1 MKHWPSQLFPIIL
14 LAALA
19 GLTFWLQKTVDR
31 GDAPRDRTPRHEI
44 DSKAENF
51 VARRFDENGVLKYQ
65 LAGPSMVH
73 FPDDDSAEL
82 QNPLLT
88 AFREAAPPVTLTAR
102 NARVSSKGET
112 VYLWDDVVATREA
125 TAERP
130 AMIARMPDLVAQPE
144 AGTAFTNSPVEVTEG
159 ASWLK
164 GVGADLDHNASTLVL
179 RSQVRGMYIRP
190 KAQP

>member
-14 LAALA
+14 LAVLA
-19 GLTFWLQKTVDR
+19 GLTFWLQRTVDS

-44 DSKAENF
+44 DSVAENF
-51 VARRFDENGVLKYQ
+51 VARRFDENGILKYQ
-65 LAGPSMVH
+65 LSGPSMVH

-82 QNPLLT
+82 KSPLLT
-88 AFREAAPPVTLTAR
+88 AFRQDAPPVTLTSDYAR
-102 NARVSSKGET
+102 ASSRGET
-112 VYLWDDVVATREA
+112 VYLWDNVVATRTA
-125 TAERP
+125 TPEKP

-164 GVGADLDHNASTLVL
+164 GIGADIDHNASTLVL
-179 RSQVRGMYIRP
+179 RSQVRGMYIRQ